1 MTFSFF
7 FLFQAFIESH
17 NAQQPPSSYTLGHNH
32 FSDLTVDEYQEL
44 NKLGDY
50 SPGIMTA
57 TRPKS
62 YAAADD
68 AVTATKL
75 RRKLDDV
82 PDSVD
87 WVEQGAIVPVKNQG
101 K

>member
-1 MTFSFF
+1 
-7 FLFQAFIESH
+7 
-17 NAQQPPSSYTLGHNH
+17 
-32 FSDLTVDEYQEL
+32 LTVDEYQEL

-62 YAAADD
+62 YAADD

-75 RRKLDDV
+75 RRASLQDV

-101 K
+101 KGK